1 MKWAA
6 RPLLF
11 CGSVMGDASSHP
23 GSRINALIGPA
34 VENLGYEFVGA
45 EYRPRREQSL
55 LRVYI
60 DKDEGIS
67 LDDCARVSDQ
77 LSGILDVEDPIQ
89 GAYSLEVSSPGLDRP
104 LFFEQQYERFRGAK
118 IRVKMG
124 TPVAGRRNFKGTLDG
139 CRDGAVIVLE
149 DGEEHALPLEDIGTA
164 RLIPDT

>member
-1 MKWAA
+1 
-6 RPLLF
+6 
-11 CGSVMGDASSHP
+11 MGDP
-23 GSRINALIGPA
+23 DSRLIELIGPA
-34 VENLGYEFVGA
+34 VEGLGYEFVGA
-45 EYRPRREQSL
+45 EYMPRRRQSL

-104 LFFEQQYERFRGAK
+104 LFFEQHYDRFRGAR
-118 IRVKMG
+118 IRVKMAV
-124 TPVAGRRNFKGTLDG
+124 PVAGRRNFKGTLEG
-139 CRDGAVIVLE
+139 RRDGDVILNE
-149 DGEEHALPLEDIGTA
+149 DGEEYALPLEDIGSA